1 MDRNRRNFTLGILNG
16 ALFNLASAFIR
27 GSSVLPAFLSQLTS
41 SKVLIGLS
49 SNLEAAAWF
58 LPQMLVAGLVGH
70 RGRKLPLYIWMA
82 ALRSIF
88 FAGLTVSIFLFS
100 NQKGLMLPLFF
111 SLFTLYAVA
120 GGIAGVPFME
130 IVGKTIP
137 YQRRGSFF
145 GMRIFFGGLLGVGG
159 GWIVEKIM
167 ARNSFPT
174 NFGLIFT
181 LAFASITIALILFCF
196 VREPWLQGERRNL
209 RDSLLKGPK
218 IFKGD
223 ANYRRFFLVRILLGS
238 YLLGMPFY
246 ILYAGGILGSQI
258 KLIGAYIS
266 CEMVGLISSN
276 VIWGK
281 LSNKGGNRLVLSL
294 TSISGLLSPLLAII
308 LPPSPII
315 FRLVFFF
322 LGVTRSGLIIG
333 YNNYLLEIAPP
344 QERSTYVGFMNTIVS
359 PTVFFSALGG
369 LIISLSSYIFL
380 FGLVGSLCL
389 FSFILSWSL
398 RRGGVTSPPNPLSA
412 KLRDEGRQI

>member
-1 MDRNRRNFTLGILNG
+1 LVIPFPLMDHSRRNFTLGVLNG

-49 SNLEAAAWF
+49 SNLGAAAWF

-88 FAGLTVSIFLFS
+88 FAGLTISIFLFS

-137 YQRRGSFF
+137 SQRRGSFF
-145 GMRIFFGGLLGVGG
+145 GMRTFFGGLLGIGG

-167 ARNSFPT
+167 AHNSFPT

-181 LAFASITIALILFCF
+181 LAFISITIALILFCF
-196 VREPWLQGERRNL
+196 VREPWLQGERKNFRE
-209 RDSLLKGPK
+209 SLLKGPQ
-218 IFKGD
+218 IFKED
-223 ANYRRFFLVRILLGS
+223 ANYRRFFLVRTLLGS

-246 ILYAGGILGSQI
+246 ILYAQKVMGGQE
-258 KLIGAYIS
+258 KLIGSYIS
-266 CEMVGLISSN
+266 YEMAGLILSN
-276 VIWGK
+276 VIWGR
-281 LSNKGGNRLVLSL
+281 LSNKGDNRYVLSL
-294 TSISGLLSPLLAII
+294 TSISGLLSPLLAITF
-308 LPPSPII
+308 PPSPIS
-315 FRLVFFF
+315 FRFIFFF
-322 LGVTRSGLIIG
+322 LGATTSGLNIG

-344 QERSTYVGFMNTIVS
+344 QERSTYVGFMNTIVA

-369 LIISLSSYIFL
+369 LIIVLSSYAFL
-380 FGLVGSLCL
+380 FGLVGSLCFL
-389 FSFILSWSL
+389 SFILSWSL
-398 RRGGVTSPPNPLSA
+398 RRGGARSPYVN
-412 KLRDEGRQI
+412 

>member
-1 MDRNRRNFTLGILNG
+1 MDRQRRNFTLGVLNG

-27 GSSVLPAFLSQLTS
+27 GSSVLPAFLSQLTT

-49 SNLEAAAWF
+49 SNLGAAAWF

-70 RGRKLPLYIWMA
+70 RGKKLPLYIWMA

-88 FAGLTVSIFLFS
+88 FAGLTISIFLFS

-137 YQRRGSFF
+137 PQRRGSFF
-145 GMRIFFGGLLGVGG
+145 GMRTFFGGLLGIGG

-167 ARNSFPT
+167 VHNSFPT

-181 LAFASITIALILFCF
+181 LAFISITIALIFFCF

-209 RDSLLKGPK
+209 RDALLKGPQ
-218 IFKGD
+218 IFKED
-223 ANYRRFFLVRILLGS
+223 ANYRRFFFVRTLLGT

-246 ILYAGGILGSQI
+246 ILYAQRIMGGQD
-258 KLIGAYIS
+258 KLIGSYIS
-266 CEMVGLISSN
+266 FEMAGLIFSN
-276 VIWGK
+276 VIWGR
-281 LSNKGGNRLVLSL
+281 LSNKGDNRFVLSL
-294 TSISGLLSPLLAII
+294 TSISGLLSPLLAIAF
-308 LPPSPII
+308 PPSPVS

-322 LGVTRSGLIIG
+322 LGATTSGLNIG
-333 YNNYLLEIAPP
+333 YNNYLLEIAP
-344 QERSTYVGFMNTIVS
+344 QEERSTYVGFMNTIVS

-369 LIISLSSYIFL
+369 LIINISSYIFL
-380 FGLVGSLCL
+380 FGLVGGLCL
-389 FSFILSWSL
+389 LSFILSWSL
-398 RRGGVTSPPNPLSA
+398 SRGGAKPPHNPLDS
-412 KLRDEGRQI
+412 KLGR